1 MMINSVAKTIELHNM
16 LEQGDTVY
24 VGLSGGADS
33 VCLLLCLL
41 ELSDKYSAQIKAVH
55 INHQLRGQESD
66 ADEEFCQKL
75 CKRLNVPFV
84 SERVDVKGYA
94 QKGKL
99 SCEEAAR
106 ELRYNVFY
114 ALECDKI
121 ATAHNLND
129 NAETVLFN
137 LTRGTGLKGLCGI
150 PPVRGKIIRPLI
162 GTSRTEIED
171 FLKEKGQAFVTD
183 STNLNDEFSRN
194 KIRHN
199 VIPEL
204 LKINSGFL
212 DSISSMT
219 EILAIENSFLD
230 ECAYGI
236 TDGYILDKHA
246 AVRRRYIKKLLESNN
261 LEISADR
268 IKALDSI
275 VLHGGKINLSGN
287 VYAFCRNGIL
297 IIETA
302 DNKLPDAEFS
312 APAHIGENCFIG
324 DKIVTITEK
333 NCDYGDLKSIINN
346 NLTINC
352 IDCGKIQGDIVL
364 RNRRD
369 GDRIQLCGN
378 TFHSRLK
385 KLLNRDVPLKERSFV
400 AVLSDD
406 NGIIWA
412 EGYGADE
419 RVRADN
425 SSQKIYE
432 IRIRKNE
439 QSHR

>member
-1 MMINSVAKTIELHNM
+1 MMINSAAKTVQLYNM
-16 LEQGDTVY
+16 IAQGDVIY

-41 ELSDKYSAQIKAVH
+41 EMSEKYNAQIRAIH

-66 ADEEFCQKL
+66 ADEEFCRKL
-75 CKRLNVPFV
+75 CERLNVPFV
-84 SERVDVKGYA
+84 SKCIDVKGYA
-94 QKGKL
+94 EKGKL

-106 ELRYNVFY
+106 ELRYKAFH

-162 GTSRTEIED
+162 GTSRTEIEA
-171 FLKEKGQAFVTD
+171 FLKGKNQDYVTD
-183 STNLNDEFSRN
+183 STNLTDEFSRN

-204 LKINSGFL
+204 LKINSSFL
-212 DSISSMT
+212 YNISSMT
-219 EILAIENSFLD
+219 EILTLENSFIN
-230 ECAYGI
+230 ECALGI
-236 TDGYILDKHA
+236 TDGYISDKHE
-246 AVRRRYIKKLLESNN
+246 AVRRRYIKNLLESNK

-268 IKALDSI
+268 IKAIDNI
-275 VLHGGKINLSGN
+275 ALHGGKINLSGN

-297 IIETA
+297 TIETV
-302 DNKLPDAEFS
+302 DNKLPEVEFS
-312 APAHIGENCFIG
+312 APAHSGKNSFVG
-324 DKIVTITEK
+324 DKIVIITEK
-333 NCDYGDLKSIINN
+333 ICDWDGSRGIVNN

-364 RNRRD
+364 RNRRN

-378 TFHSRLK
+378 NFHSRLK
-385 KLLNRDVPLKERSFV
+385 KLLNRDVPLEERSAV
-400 AVLSDD
+400 AVLSDA
-406 NGIIWA
+406 NGVIWA

-419 RVRADN
+419 RVRAD
-425 SSQKIYE
+425 SSSKKIYE
-432 IRIRKNE
+432 IRIEKNG